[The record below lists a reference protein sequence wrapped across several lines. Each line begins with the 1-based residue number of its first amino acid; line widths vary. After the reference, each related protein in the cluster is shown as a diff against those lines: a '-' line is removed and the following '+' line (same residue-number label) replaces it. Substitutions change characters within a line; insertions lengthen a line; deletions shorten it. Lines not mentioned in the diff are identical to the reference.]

1 MKKYTVKEVREITGT
16 PKTINSIFGEKPYDR
31 MKLLDDII
39 ANAKKKVEEL
49 NNIIIVAE
57 QLKFLGVEGWG
68 INLLNP
74 KNLNADFK
82 ELVKVFAD
90 KIRSK
95 KNSDN
100 YRITLQAAME
110 MTSEAEKE
118 FVRLLKG
125 FANLKDQYPE
135 ADLILQHLETFE
147 NFLQTH
153 LHLKVPQQ
161 MLSLAIGLDGTGEIA
176 ASIDALAE
184 KGTAKY
190 ISDILSAK
198 YLTHLDNT
206 VNNFLEN
213 LEFEVDQSP
222 DDEAVQESIGQLKNI
237 YQTYFEFEDLDD
249 FRHIACIHG
258 LDPAEFEDEAQ
269 EGLAFLTRAI
279 EIYCKREKKL

>member
-147 NFLQTH
+147 IFLQTH

-176 ASIDALAE
+176 AFLGSIIRL
-184 KGTAKY
+184 
-190 ISDILSAK
+190 
-198 YLTHLDNT
+198 
-206 VNNFLEN
+206 
-213 LEFEVDQSP
+213 
-222 DDEAVQESIGQLKNI
+222 
-237 YQTYFEFEDLDD
+237 
-249 FRHIACIHG
+249 HG
-258 LDPAEFEDEAQ
+258 
-269 EGLAFLTRAI
+269 
-279 EIYCKREKKL
+279 